1 MRVSPLLETS
11 PPESRSSPSATGVRY
26 GDFVLKPFIASDD
39 RLATW
44 QILSTVGAYL
54 LLWAVTVVVARQW
67 LWLTPPLLLLLV
79 LLSGRCFSLM
89 HDCGHYSLFR
99 SKRLNRA
106 VGFLL
111 GVINAIPQYPW
122 SQGHAYHHKHN
133 GNWDLYRGPS
143 ALISLEQYEQ
153 LSPRGQLVYRLLRHP
168 LMLFP
173 GGFFYLVIKP
183 RLALLLGTAQ
193 FLGHVSTRLRADWRT
208 PWSELVLSFKS
219 SHWYSGAEF
228 IDLLL
233 NNICVVASWVLLCH
247 WIGAGLFWSLYAV
260 VMAASA
266 ALFICIFFVQ
276 HNFEGSYAHR
286 SDGWDPIEG
295 AIAGTSLLV
304 LPGILNW
311 FTADIGCHNIHHLC
325 ERIPNYHLRACQE
338 RNAALLTGA
347 TRLTIADIRR
357 CFKYVLWDREGEMLQ
372 PIPSFSN

>member
-1 MRVSPLLETS
+1 M
-11 PPESRSSPSATGVRY
+11 
-26 GDFVLKPFIASDD
+26 ASDD
-39 RLATW
+39 RLAVW

-54 LLWAVTVVVARQW
+54 LLWVATLAVAHVS
-67 LWLTPPLLLLLV
+67 LWLTPPLLVVLV

-89 HDCGHYSLFR
+89 HDCGHQSLFS

-106 VGFLL
+106 VGFVL

-153 LSPRGQLVYRLLRHP
+153 LSPGAQGVYRLLRHP

-183 RLALLLGTAQ
+183 RLALLLGTVQ
-193 FLGHVSTRLRADWRT
+193 FLGHVIAQLRADWHT
-208 PWSELVLSFKS
+208 PWPQLVRSFQSKQ
-219 SHWYSGAEF
+219 WYSEAEF

-233 NNICVVASWVLLCH
+233 NNLCVITSWVLLSH
-247 WIGAGLFWSLYAV
+247 WIGAGLFWSLYSL

-286 SDGWDPIEG
+286 SEGWDPIEG
-295 AIAGTSLLV
+295 AITGTSLLV

-338 RNAALLTGA
+338 GNAALLSGA
-347 TRLTIADIRR
+347 TRLTIADIPR
-357 CFKYVLWDREGEMLQ
+357 CFKYVLWDRQSETLS
-372 PIPSFSN
+372 PIPSSSA

>member
-1 MRVSPLLETS
+1 M
-11 PPESRSSPSATGVRY
+11 RY
-26 GDFVLKPFIASDD
+26 GDFVLRPFMVSDD
-39 RLATW
+39 RLAAW

-54 LLWAVTVVVARQW
+54 LLWAATVVVARQS
-67 LWLTPPLLLLLV
+67 LWLTPPLLVVLV

-89 HDCGHYSLFR
+89 HDCGHYSLFS

-153 LSPRGQLVYRLLRHP
+153 LSPRGQGVYRLLRHP

-183 RLALLLGTAQ
+183 RLALLLGSVQ
-193 FLGHVSTRLRADWRT
+193 FLGHVITRLRADWRT
-208 PWSELVLSFKS
+208 PWPELVMSFQS
-219 SHWYSGAEF
+219 RHWYSGAEF

-233 NNICVVASWVLLCH
+233 NNICVIASWVLLCH
-247 WIGAGLFWSLYAV
+247 WIGAGLFWSLYSL

-286 SDGWDPIEG
+286 SEGWDPLEG

-304 LPGILNW
+304 LPGVLNW

-338 RNAALLTGA
+338 RNAALLSGA
-347 TRLTIADIRR
+347 RRLTIADIPR
-357 CFKYVLWDREGEMLQ
+357 CFKYVLWNRESETLS
-372 PIPSFSN
+372 PIPSASALKKAVASQG

>member
-1 MRVSPLLETS
+1 MIKPYMR
-11 PPESRSSPSATGVRY
+11 
-26 GDFVLKPFIASDD
+26 SDD

-44 QILSTVGAYL
+44 QILSTVGSYL
-54 LLWAVTVVVARQW
+54 LVWVITVVAARHS
-67 LWLTPPLLLLLV
+67 LWLTPPLLVLLV

-89 HDCGHYSLFR
+89 HDCGHSSLFS
-99 SKRLNRA
+99 SKRVNRA

-122 SQGHAYHHKHN
+122 SQGHAFHHKHN

-143 ALISLEQYEQ
+143 ALISLEHYEQ
-153 LSPRGQLVYRLLRHP
+153 LSPRAQGVYRLLRHP

-183 RLALLLGTAQ
+183 RLALLLGSAQ
-193 FLGHVSTRLRADWRT
+193 FLGHAASSLRADRRT
-208 PWSELVLSFKS
+208 PVPQLVMSFQS
-219 SHWYSGAEF
+219 RHWYSGAEF

-233 NNICVVASWVLLCH
+233 NNICVIASWVLLCH
-247 WIGAGLFWSLYAV
+247 WIGAGLFWSLYAL

-286 SDGWDPIEG
+286 SEGWDPLEG

-338 RNAALLTGA
+338 RNAALLSVA
-347 TRLTIADIRR
+347 RRLTIADIPH
-357 CFKYVLWDREGEMLQ
+357 CFQYVLWNREGESLQ
-372 PIPSFSN
+372 AIPTAMA